1 MEALRNSSAVIPA
14 DAVAQ
19 EVEAKDDAAGAV
31 THEEES
37 EAGPLKV
44 FVCSDEFEI
53 ACGCAICFSVFVICL
68 QTDSVDLPFLIQFSE
83 SMVTAFFL
91 LEWCLRVRVFGLK
104 WFKDSEHLLDTFIV
118 WCPGVVV
125 VWIMQPL
132 QIEAEASDLF
142 KFFRIARMLRFV
154 QLVKAFK
161 HVSAFEDLWKLVR
174 GLVSSG
180 GTLASAM
187 SLIVFNLYVFAIFC
201 CELIGFQQFPADA
214 SDGAKEAQERFKGIS
229 ASMLTLTRFMHGDDS
244 QGIMD
249 ALVEELPWIWIFL
262 WLFTAMSSFVL
273 LNLVTAVIVQQAM
286 DMSKGDEKEMAIL
299 RKREQEREM
308 KELEEMFRE
317 IDEDGSGIVSLA
329 EFKEAFKDPAICD
342 KFLMLGLKE
351 EQAMELFS
359 LLDTG
364 GEGELDLSEFMQGMS
379 QLKGVAKNKDM
390 VMLTKGIERLGKGI
404 IRMGEG
410 MGLHGLKD
418 EHENDGVNG
427 KLEPLRSSCPF
438 LEQEARLHLPY
449 DISNAVYLEVQS
461 NEEPLFSYMLRYVSK
476 SVQDAKSIRADMGKG
491 RGLGAD
497 DDEIDDL
504 LVMVKGKGKV
514 GGASRK
520 RRREVQMP
528 SGNIGLG
535 WHSFDFQ
542 WDEGKT
548 CKVTVV
554 LQRIG
559 HPTGDGPSFFSSL
572 VLFVEGT
579 DQMPLLKL
587 CQKAADNETKQKAN
601 RVSLWRFDT
610 KYHFWSRI
618 SRRMARSLDSIVLE
632 EGVKRPLLDD
642 LEWFLKDE
650 TRTFYA
656 KHGIPY
662 HRCYLLHGEPGTGKT
677 SFMNSVAGHIQ
688 RNLCFIQ
695 MDKHMTDDTF
705 RNAMTQLPALSMV
718 VLEDV
723 DALFTNHREADH
735 NNSSLSFSG
744 FLNCLDGLGAPDDVV
759 IFMTTNHP
767 DKLDPAVMRPGRIDL
782 KAEFKKPNK
791 DVASKYFLTF
801 YPGAEDAAASFGT
814 SVGGRISERKVSM
827 AQLQHFFLACHRQ
840 GFDAAKAAEYISDFL
855 FDEPREGGEGKLKE
869 RVGNLR
875 SKVRERLQKSEDEML
890 RLSSRMDRMLKQTE
904 VAIRRIKTG
913 QPPGSGQADSSK
925 DDLAKSRSR
934 RRDGDKKE
942 KDSKEQKELRDR
954 KEKEPREKKE
964 KREHKEPREHRDREH
979 REHKERR
986 ERGKKRGEEEDG
998 ATLDRD
1004 GDQAVA
1010 GRVQQNVGDAM
1021 IAERGG
1027 VVVAEAGQMVDVRAR
1042 PFLNGGSGF
1051 GFIRPDTGKVN
1062 DKDLYFHCTAVNK
1075 SVPFD
1080 ELRVNDEVNYEAV
1093 RDDRKGHPTAKNV
1106 SLKNGGSSSKRKDSR
1121 STSRRR

>member
-1 MEALRNSSAVIPA
+1 MVLLHKPRPTFREQLHVHAFDICAALGWQLGDMFRHVPQFASLRGMLQKPLQDRRPRFLGCLAVVFWFHGSSGSNAARRGCHCSHGSVMEALRISSAVVPA

-19 EVEAKDDAAGAV
+19 EVEAKDDAAAAV
-31 THEEES
+31 THVEES

-91 LEWCLRVRVFGLK
+91 LEWCLR
-104 WFKDSEHLLDTFIV
+104 DSEHLLDTFIV
-118 WCPGVVV
+118 WCPGVIV

-161 HVSAFEDLWKLVR
+161 HVGAFEDLWKLVR

-201 CELIGFQQFPADA
+201 CELIGFQQFPVDA

-379 QLKGVAKNKDM
+379 QLKGVAKNKDEDVCTLSQALYTCRFFWSTWEDM

-418 EHENDGVNG
+418 EHE
-427 KLEPLRSSCPF
+427 
-438 LEQEARLHLPY
+438 
-449 DISNAVYLEVQS
+449 
-461 NEEPLFSYMLRYVSK
+461 
-476 SVQDAKSIRADMGKG
+476 
-491 RGLGAD
+491 
-497 DDEIDDL
+497 
-504 LVMVKGKGKV
+504 
-514 GGASRK
+514 
-520 RRREVQMP
+520 
-528 SGNIGLG
+528 
-535 WHSFDFQ
+535 
-542 WDEGKT
+542 
-548 CKVTVV
+548 
-554 LQRIG
+554 
-559 HPTGDGPSFFSSL
+559 
-572 VLFVEGT
+572 
-579 DQMPLLKL
+579 
-587 CQKAADNETKQKAN
+587 
-601 RVSLWRFDT
+601 
-610 KYHFWSRI
+610 
-618 SRRMARSLDSIVLE
+618 
-632 EGVKRPLLDD
+632 
-642 LEWFLKDE
+642 
-650 TRTFYA
+650 
-656 KHGIPY
+656 
-662 HRCYLLHGEPGTGKT
+662 
-677 SFMNSVAGHIQ
+677 
-688 RNLCFIQ
+688 
-695 MDKHMTDDTF
+695 
-705 RNAMTQLPALSMV
+705 
-718 VLEDV
+718 
-723 DALFTNHREADH
+723 
-735 NNSSLSFSG
+735 
-744 FLNCLDGLGAPDDVV
+744 
-759 IFMTTNHP
+759 
-767 DKLDPAVMRPGRIDL
+767 
-782 KAEFKKPNK
+782 
-791 DVASKYFLTF
+791 
-801 YPGAEDAAASFGT
+801 
-814 SVGGRISERKVSM
+814 ER
-827 AQLQHFFLACHRQ
+827 
-840 GFDAAKAAEYISDFL
+840 
-855 FDEPREGGEGKLKE
+855 GEGKLKE
-869 RVGNLR
+869 RVGKLR

-913 QPPGSGQADSSK
+913 QPAGSGQADSSK

-942 KDSKEQKELRDR
+942 KDSKEQKELKDR
-954 KEKEPREKKE
+954 KEKDGRNVPSLRGPSWLGLAAFGSSSGEGRADVVMPRRSDSRSDSRPRRGSGRGRSRSA
-964 KREHKEPREHRDREH
+964 KRGRRDDSRDR
-979 REHKERR
+979 
-986 ERGKKRGEEEDG
+986 
-998 ATLDRD
+998 
-1004 GDQAVA
+1004 
-1010 GRVQQNVGDAM
+1010 GR
-1021 IAERGG
+1021 RGG
-1027 VVVAEAGQMVDVRAR
+1027 RSRSDGGRPGEALSEWGTSGVIVD
-1042 PFLNGGSGF
+1042 LKGSGF

-1106 SLKNGGSSSKRKDSR
+1106 TLKNGGSSSKRKDSR

>member
-1 MEALRNSSAVIPA
+1 
-14 DAVAQ
+14 
-19 EVEAKDDAAGAV
+19 
-31 THEEES
+31 
-37 EAGPLKV
+37 
-44 FVCSDEFEI
+44 
-53 ACGCAICFSVFVICL
+53 
-68 QTDSVDLPFLIQFSE
+68 
-83 SMVTAFFL
+83 MVTAFFL
-91 LEWCLRVRVFGLK
+91 LEWCLRVRVFGYR
-104 WFKDSEHLLDTFIV
+104 WFKDTEHLLDTFIV
-118 WCPGVVV
+118 W
-125 VWIMQPL
+125 
-132 QIEAEASDLF
+132 SDLF

-154 QLVKAFK
+154 QLA
-161 HVSAFEDLWKLVR
+161 SAFEDLWKLRPQSVKKQ
-174 GLVSSG
+174 G
-180 GTLASAM
+180 G
-187 SLIVFNLYVFAIFC
+187 SLYLEMLEAKNGR
-201 CELIGFQQFPADA
+201 IGFQEFPSTA
-214 SDGAKEAQERFKGIS
+214 SDGAKEAQQRFKGIS

-244 QGIMD
+244 QAIMD
-249 ALVEELPWIWIFL
+249 ALVEELPFIWIFL

-273 LNLVTAVIVQQAM
+273 LNLVTAVIVQHAM

-308 KELEEMFRE
+308 KELEEPAAQMFRE

-329 EFKEAFKDPAICD
+329 EFEEAFKDQAICD
-342 KFLMLGLKE
+342 KFLMLGLKK

-404 IRMGEG
+404 IRMGES
-410 MGLHGLKD
+410 MGVQCKL
-418 EHENDGVNG
+418 DGAS
-427 KLEPLRSSCPF
+427 KMEPLRSSCPF
-438 LEQEARLHLPY
+438 LEQEARLHLSY
-449 DISNAVYLEVQS
+449 DVSNSVYLEVQS
-461 NEEPLFSYMLRYVSK
+461 NEEPLFSYMLRFVSK
-476 SVQDAKSIRADMGKG
+476 SVQDARSIRADMGKG

-520 RRREVQMP
+520 RKREVQMP

-548 CKVTVV
+548 SKVTVV

-559 HPTGDGPSFFSSL
+559 HPTGDGPSFFTSL
-572 VLFVEGT
+572 VLFVEGA
-579 DQMPLLKL
+579 DQTPLLKL

-801 YPGAEDAAASFGT
+801 YPGAEDAATAFGT
-814 SVGGRISERKVSM
+814 SVGGRIAERKVSM
-827 AQLQHFFLACHRQ
+827 AQLQHFFLACHRH
-840 GFDAAKAAEYISDFL
+840 GFDAAKAAQYINDFT
-855 FDEPREGGEGKLKE
+855 FDEPRASLF
-869 RVGNLR
+869 
-875 SKVRERLQKSEDEML
+875 
-890 RLSSRMDRMLKQTE
+890 SSY
-904 VAIRRIKTG
+904 G
-913 QPPGSGQADSSK
+913 
-925 DDLAKSRSR
+925 
-934 RRDGDKKE
+934 
-942 KDSKEQKELRDR
+942 
-954 KEKEPREKKE
+954 
-964 KREHKEPREHRDREH
+964 
-979 REHKERR
+979 
-986 ERGKKRGEEEDG
+986 
-998 ATLDRD
+998 
-1004 GDQAVA
+1004 
-1010 GRVQQNVGDAM
+1010 
-1021 IAERGG
+1021 
-1027 VVVAEAGQMVDVRAR
+1027 
-1042 PFLNGGSGF
+1042 
-1051 GFIRPDTGKVN
+1051 
-1062 DKDLYFHCTAVNK
+1062 
-1075 SVPFD
+1075 
-1080 ELRVNDEVNYEAV
+1080 
-1093 RDDRKGHPTAKNV
+1093 
-1106 SLKNGGSSSKRKDSR
+1106 
-1121 STSRRR
+1121 

>member
-1 MEALRNSSAVIPA
+1 MEALRISSAVVPA

-19 EVEAKDDAAGAV
+19 EVEAKDDAAAAV
-31 THEEES
+31 THVEES

-118 WCPGVVV
+118 WCPGVIV

-161 HVSAFEDLWKLVR
+161 HVGAFEDLWKLVR

-201 CELIGFQQFPADA
+201 CELIGFQQFPVDA

-418 EHENDGVNG
+418 EHE
-427 KLEPLRSSCPF
+427 
-438 LEQEARLHLPY
+438 
-449 DISNAVYLEVQS
+449 
-461 NEEPLFSYMLRYVSK
+461 
-476 SVQDAKSIRADMGKG
+476 
-491 RGLGAD
+491 
-497 DDEIDDL
+497 
-504 LVMVKGKGKV
+504 
-514 GGASRK
+514 
-520 RRREVQMP
+520 
-528 SGNIGLG
+528 
-535 WHSFDFQ
+535 
-542 WDEGKT
+542 
-548 CKVTVV
+548 
-554 LQRIG
+554 
-559 HPTGDGPSFFSSL
+559 
-572 VLFVEGT
+572 
-579 DQMPLLKL
+579 
-587 CQKAADNETKQKAN
+587 
-601 RVSLWRFDT
+601 
-610 KYHFWSRI
+610 
-618 SRRMARSLDSIVLE
+618 
-632 EGVKRPLLDD
+632 
-642 LEWFLKDE
+642 
-650 TRTFYA
+650 
-656 KHGIPY
+656 
-662 HRCYLLHGEPGTGKT
+662 
-677 SFMNSVAGHIQ
+677 
-688 RNLCFIQ
+688 
-695 MDKHMTDDTF
+695 
-705 RNAMTQLPALSMV
+705 
-718 VLEDV
+718 
-723 DALFTNHREADH
+723 
-735 NNSSLSFSG
+735 
-744 FLNCLDGLGAPDDVV
+744 
-759 IFMTTNHP
+759 
-767 DKLDPAVMRPGRIDL
+767 
-782 KAEFKKPNK
+782 
-791 DVASKYFLTF
+791 
-801 YPGAEDAAASFGT
+801 
-814 SVGGRISERKVSM
+814 ER
-827 AQLQHFFLACHRQ
+827 
-840 GFDAAKAAEYISDFL
+840 
-855 FDEPREGGEGKLKE
+855 GEGKLKE
-869 RVGNLR
+869 RVGKLR

-913 QPPGSGQADSSK
+913 QPAGSGQADSSK

-942 KDSKEQKELRDR
+942 KDSKEQKELKDR
-954 KEKEPREKKE
+954 KEKEPRERKE

-986 ERGKKRGEEEDG
+986 ERGKKRGEEED
-998 ATLDRD
+998 AD
-1004 GDQAVA
+1004 
-1010 GRVQQNVGDAM
+1010 
-1021 IAERGG
+1021 E
-1027 VVVAEAGQMVDVRAR
+1027 AEA
-1042 PFLNGGSGF
+1042 
-1051 GFIRPDTGKVN
+1051 
-1062 DKDLYFHCTAVNK
+1062 
-1075 SVPFD
+1075 
-1080 ELRVNDEVNYEAV
+1080 
-1093 RDDRKGHPTAKNV
+1093 
-1106 SLKNGGSSSKRKDSR
+1106 
-1121 STSRRR
+1121 

>member
-1 MEALRNSSAVIPA
+1 MVPA

-19 EVEAKDDAAGAV
+19 EVEAKDDAAAAV
-31 THEEES
+31 THVEES

-118 WCPGVVV
+118 WCPGVIV

-161 HVSAFEDLWKLVR
+161 HVGAFEDLWKLVR

-201 CELIGFQQFPADA
+201 CELIGFQQFPVDA

-418 EHENDGVNG
+418 EHE
-427 KLEPLRSSCPF
+427 
-438 LEQEARLHLPY
+438 
-449 DISNAVYLEVQS
+449 
-461 NEEPLFSYMLRYVSK
+461 
-476 SVQDAKSIRADMGKG
+476 
-491 RGLGAD
+491 
-497 DDEIDDL
+497 
-504 LVMVKGKGKV
+504 
-514 GGASRK
+514 
-520 RRREVQMP
+520 
-528 SGNIGLG
+528 
-535 WHSFDFQ
+535 
-542 WDEGKT
+542 
-548 CKVTVV
+548 
-554 LQRIG
+554 
-559 HPTGDGPSFFSSL
+559 
-572 VLFVEGT
+572 
-579 DQMPLLKL
+579 
-587 CQKAADNETKQKAN
+587 
-601 RVSLWRFDT
+601 
-610 KYHFWSRI
+610 
-618 SRRMARSLDSIVLE
+618 
-632 EGVKRPLLDD
+632 
-642 LEWFLKDE
+642 
-650 TRTFYA
+650 
-656 KHGIPY
+656 
-662 HRCYLLHGEPGTGKT
+662 
-677 SFMNSVAGHIQ
+677 
-688 RNLCFIQ
+688 
-695 MDKHMTDDTF
+695 
-705 RNAMTQLPALSMV
+705 
-718 VLEDV
+718 
-723 DALFTNHREADH
+723 
-735 NNSSLSFSG
+735 
-744 FLNCLDGLGAPDDVV
+744 
-759 IFMTTNHP
+759 
-767 DKLDPAVMRPGRIDL
+767 
-782 KAEFKKPNK
+782 
-791 DVASKYFLTF
+791 
-801 YPGAEDAAASFGT
+801 
-814 SVGGRISERKVSM
+814 ER
-827 AQLQHFFLACHRQ
+827 
-840 GFDAAKAAEYISDFL
+840 
-855 FDEPREGGEGKLKE
+855 GEGKLKE
-869 RVGNLR
+869 RVGKLR

-913 QPPGSGQADSSK
+913 QPAGSGQADSSK

-942 KDSKEQKELRDR
+942 KDSKEQKELKDR
-954 KEKEPREKKE
+954 KEKEPRERKE

-986 ERGKKRGEEEDG
+986 ERGKKRGEEED
-998 ATLDRD
+998 AD
-1004 GDQAVA
+1004 
-1010 GRVQQNVGDAM
+1010 
-1021 IAERGG
+1021 E
-1027 VVVAEAGQMVDVRAR
+1027 AEA
-1042 PFLNGGSGF
+1042 
-1051 GFIRPDTGKVN
+1051 
-1062 DKDLYFHCTAVNK
+1062 
-1075 SVPFD
+1075 
-1080 ELRVNDEVNYEAV
+1080 
-1093 RDDRKGHPTAKNV
+1093 
-1106 SLKNGGSSSKRKDSR
+1106 
-1121 STSRRR
+1121 